1 MSLKRSRIAAET
13 PRRLKEVHVFTL
25 LRRYW
30 SEMVSYDG
38 GMSLLLMDGLL
49 LVPLIMAAFF
59 YPIQVLIGV
68 GAALL
73 VAIAAYECVAL
84 WRKHHDHTHIPHARV

>member
-1 MSLKRSRIAAET
+1 
-13 PRRLKEVHVFTL
+13 
-25 LRRYW
+25 
-30 SEMVSYDG
+30 MVSYDG

-68 GAALL
+68 GALL
-73 VAIAAYECVAL
+73 VVTLIAYECVAL
-84 WRKHHDHTHIPHARV
+84 WRKHHPHHTPHVGM

>member
-1 MSLKRSRIAAET
+1 V
-13 PRRLKEVHVFTL
+13 KEVDVFTL

-30 SEMVSYDG
+30 SDLVSYDG

-68 GAALL
+68 GAVL
-73 VAIAAYECVAL
+73 VLTIAAYEGVVI
-84 WRKHHDHTHIPHARV
+84 WRKRHPHGAPHAHF

>member
-1 MSLKRSRIAAET
+1 
-13 PRRLKEVHVFTL
+13 LKEVVVFTL

-30 SEMVSYDG
+30 NDLVSYDG

-68 GAALL
+68 GVVLAL
-73 VAIAAYECVAL
+73 AIAAYEGVAL
-84 WRKHHDHTHIPHARV
+84 WRKHHPHSHAPHARV

>member
-84 WRKHHDHTHIPHARV
+84 WRKHPDHTHIPHARV

>member
-1 MSLKRSRIAAET
+1 M
-13 PRRLKEVHVFTL
+13 FTL

-30 SEMVSYDG
+30 SELVSTDG

-68 GAALL
+68 GVVL
-73 VAIAAYECVAL
+73 VLTIAAYECVAL
-84 WRKHHDHTHIPHARV
+84 WRKHHPHHDVPHAHV

>member
-1 MSLKRSRIAAET
+1 M
-13 PRRLKEVHVFTL
+13 FTL

-30 SEMVSYDG
+30 NELVSTDG

-68 GAALL
+68 GAVL
-73 VAIAAYECVAL
+73 VLTIAAYECVVV
-84 WRKHHDHTHIPHARV
+84 WRKHHPHHHVPHARV

>member
-1 MSLKRSRIAAET
+1 
-13 PRRLKEVHVFTL
+13 VFTL

-38 GMSLLLMDGLL
+38 GMSLLLIDGLL

-59 YPIQVLIGV
+59 YPIQVLVGV
-68 GAALL
+68 GAALVL
-73 VAIAAYECVAL
+73 AIAGYEGVAL
-84 WRKHHDHTHIPHARV
+84 WRKHHRTHIPHPRV

>member
-1 MSLKRSRIAAET
+1 
-13 PRRLKEVHVFTL
+13 LKEVVVFTL

-59 YPIQVLIGV
+59 YPIQVLVGV

-73 VAIAAYECVAL
+73 VAIATYECVAL
-84 WRKHHDHTHIPHARV
+84 WRKHHHRTHVPHI

>member
-1 MSLKRSRIAAET
+1 M
-13 PRRLKEVHVFTL
+13 FTL

-38 GMSLLLMDGLL
+38 GMSLLLIDGLL

-59 YPIQVLIGV
+59 YPIQVLTGV

-73 VAIAAYECVAL
+73 VLIVAYECVAL
-84 WRKHHDHTHIPHARV
+84 WRKYHHRHVPHAR

>member
-1 MSLKRSRIAAET
+1 M
-13 PRRLKEVHVFTL
+13 FTL

-59 YPIQVLIGV
+59 YPIQVLSGV
-68 GAALL
+68 GAVL
-73 VAIAAYECVAL
+73 VLTIAAYEVCGVVAEAPPTPS
-84 WRKHHDHTHIPHARV
+84 RAARARLKRGAGCSRPWAA

>member
-1 MSLKRSRIAAET
+1 
-13 PRRLKEVHVFTL
+13 LKEVLVFTL

-73 VAIAAYECVAL
+73 VAVAAYEGVAL
-84 WRKHHDHTHIPHARV
+84 WRKHHRRAA

>member
-1 MSLKRSRIAAET
+1 
-13 PRRLKEVHVFTL
+13 VVTL

-30 SEMVSYDG
+30 GEMVSYDG

-49 LVPLIMAAFF
+49 LVPLVMAAFF

-68 GAALL
+68 GALL
-73 VAIAAYECVAL
+73 IVTVIVYECVAL
-84 WRKHHDHTHIPHARV
+84 WRKHHQHTPHTPHIGV

>member
-1 MSLKRSRIAAET
+1 M
-13 PRRLKEVHVFTL
+13 FTL

-30 SEMVSYDG
+30 SDLVSYDG

-68 GAALL
+68 GAVL
-73 VAIAAYECVAL
+73 VLTIAAYEGVVI
-84 WRKHHDHTHIPHARV
+84 WRKRHPHGAPHAHF

>member
-1 MSLKRSRIAAET
+1 MRLSRN

-68 GAALL
+68 GAVLL
-73 VAIAAYECVAL
+73 VLFVMFEGVVL
-84 WRKHHDHTHIPHARV
+84 WRKHHNAHVPHPRV

>member
-1 MSLKRSRIAAET
+1 MSLKRSRIGPET

-68 GAALL
+68 GAALVL
-73 VAIAAYECVAL
+73 AIAAYECVAL
-84 WRKHHDHTHIPHARV
+84 WRKHHHAHAPHA

>member
-1 MSLKRSRIAAET
+1 M
-13 PRRLKEVHVFTL
+13 FTL

-59 YPIQVLIGV
+59 YPIEVLVGV
-68 GAALL
+68 GAVLL
-73 VAIAAYECVAL
+73 LTVVAYECVAL
-84 WRKHHDHTHIPHARV
+84 WRKHHHHTHTPRARV